1 MIFSFWILSSNTLAG
16 SSFGSCGTSLPS
28 NACFRIDICNWS
40 KRLIVYSTFFKIW
53 LYFSKKTSSLFKRIF
68 WWFIG
73 ISGIGILLFENFS
86 KLTSSRLEKTIKYT
100 IEKYEP
106 RARIANITVKAKEE
120 ENAYEVIIVYLPDN
134 DIQETTLEVYSE
146 RT

>member
-1 MIFSFWILSSNTLAG
+1 MATTYGKDYVDFDMDFTKHPSHGDLSTIKKSTAISRSIKNLLST
-16 SSFGSCGTSLPS
+16 
-28 NACFRIDICNWS
+28 NANE
-40 KRLIVYSTFFKIW
+40 RLFQPEVD
-53 LYFSKKTSSLFKRIF
+53 
-68 WWFIG
+68 
-73 ISGIGILLFENFS
+73 SGIGILLFENFS

-106 RARIANITVKAKEE
+106 RAKIANITVKAKED

-134 DIQETTLEVYSE
+134 DIQETTLEVYLQ